1 MVGYHID
8 IKVENA
14 VREIAKSYKIDLRD
28 RLLDIS
34 VNIIRFLSS
43 LPENREFDVFRYQL
57 SKSATS
63 IGANYEEA
71 QASTYKEFVNRI
83 RISLREA
90 KETLYWMRILVKL
103 NIGNGPDRDRL
114 LKESDEISKIFG
126 SILLKVLK
134 SS

>member
-28 RLLDIS
+28 RLLDFS

-90 KETLYWMRILVKL
+90 KETCYWMRILVKL

-114 LKESDEISKIFG
+114 LKESNEISKIFG

>member
-1 MVGYHID
+1 LAAYHID
-8 IKVENA
+8 SKVENA

-28 RLLDIS
+28 RLLDFS

-63 IGANYEEA
+63 IGANYEES

-83 RISLREA
+83 RICLREA

-134 SS
+134 SA